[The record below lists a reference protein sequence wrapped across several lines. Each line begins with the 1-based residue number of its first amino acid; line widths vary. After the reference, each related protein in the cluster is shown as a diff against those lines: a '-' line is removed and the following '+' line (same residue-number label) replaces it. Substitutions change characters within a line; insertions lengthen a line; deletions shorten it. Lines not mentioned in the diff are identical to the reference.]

1 MQNKQWRIALIY
13 ILLFYVSFDALPF
26 YCTAYRAV
34 KDLALRAV
42 HSSTLGISFLRRR
55 TAIADLCIGATLL
68 YALHLGLAWVLL
80 SDL

>member
-1 MQNKQWRIALIY
+1 M
-13 ILLFYVSFDALPF
+13 
-26 YCTAYRAV
+26 

-42 HSSTLGISFLRRR
+42 HSSTLGISFVRRR
-55 TAIADLCIGATLL
+55 TAIADQCIVATLL